1 MKATAELYQECA
13 GIINKM
19 VHHYALIC
27 PAVDAEELNAEAA
40 LIFCRAAENY
50 DPEKGTTFTSHLY
63 NQLKALT
70 HFIRSSARHAGEVTR
85 LTDPETGDQDDA
97 LNLCGEWD
105 DHEEGEEY
113 YLAMGP
119 DARAVVDLYFQGK
132 LDPPAASKVRKG
144 TQLTAWGA
152 YHRLFHRLGWTWAR
166 TQAAWADLVKH
177 LNLYRYGLDLDE
189 FLELEG
195 AC

>member
-19 VHHYALIC
+19 VYHYALLC

-50 DPEKGTTFTSHLY
+50 QPEKGTTFTSHLY

-70 HFIRSSARHAGEVTR
+70 HFIRSSARHAGEVTK
-85 LTDPETGDQDDA
+85 LTDPETGEPDDA
-97 LNLCGEWD
+97 LNHCGELDNYAEGD
-105 DHEEGEEY
+105 DY

-144 TQLTAWGA
+144 QQLTAWGA
-152 YHRLFHRLGWTWAR
+152 YHRLFRNLGWTWAR

-189 FLELEG
+189 VLAGEG
-195 AC
+195 IA

>member
-19 VHHYALIC
+19 VYHYALLC
-27 PAVDAEELNAEAA
+27 PAVDTEELNAEAA

-50 DPEKGTTFTSHLY
+50 NPDKGTTFTSHLY

-70 HFIRSSARHAGEVTR
+70 HFIRSSARHAGEVTK
-85 LTDPETGDQDDA
+85 LTDPETGDPTDA
-97 LNLCGEWD
+97 LNTCGEWD
-105 DHEEGEEY
+105 SVADGDEY

-144 TQLTAWGA
+144 QQLTAWGA
-152 YHRLFHRLGWTWAR
+152 YHRLFKGLGWTWAR

-177 LNLYRYGLDLDE
+177 LNLYRYGMDIDE
-189 FLELEG
+189 LLAGEV
-195 AC
+195 A

>member
-19 VHHYALIC
+19 VRHYALIC
-27 PAVDAEELNAEAA
+27 PAMDAEELNAEAA

-50 DPEKGTTFTSHLY
+50 NPEKGATFITHLY
-63 NQLKALT
+63 TQLKALT
-70 HFIRSSARHAGEVTR
+70 HLIRSSARHAGEVTT
-85 LTDPETGDQDDA
+85 LVDPETGDPTEA
-97 LNLCGEWD
+97 LNTCGEWD
-105 DHEEGEEY
+105 NVADGEEY

-144 TQLTAWGA
+144 QQLTAWGA
-152 YHRLFHRLGWTWAR
+152 YHRRFKGLGWTWAR
-166 TQAAWADLVKH
+166 TQAAWADLVKY
-177 LNLYRYGLDLDE
+177 LNLYRYGMDFE
-189 FLELEG
+189 ELLTGEVV
-195 AC
+195 